1 MPGFMYFCIMVK
13 IACIGDSITWGF
25 TILKRHKDSYP
36 AVLQQLLGSGFK
48 VRNFGVNNACA
59 NFGGD
64 LPYGRLRPFR
74 SALSFKPD
82 IVVIMLGTNDTKR
95 FNFERGHFLSGYESI
110 VDSFISAENKP
121 TVYLM
126 TPPPVFG
133 SIGLDAFTL
142 NNDILNSDIIPAI
155 RSTATSKGLKLI
167 DINSVIQ
174 SKELTNDGVHPNK
187 DGARLIAETVYAAIS
202 N

>member
-1 MPGFMYFCIMVK
+1 MIK
-13 IACIGDSITWGF
+13 IACVGDSITWGF

-64 LPYGRLRPFR
+64 LPYGRLRSFR
-74 SALSFKPD
+74 MALLFKPD
-82 IVVIMLGTNDTKR
+82 IVVIMLGSNDTKR
-95 FNFERGHFLSGYESI
+95 FNFERGRFLSGYESI
-110 VDSFISAENKP
+110 VDSFTSQEKKP

-126 TPPPVFG
+126 TPPPVFS
-133 SIGLDAFTL
+133 SIGLDPFTL
-142 NNDILNSDIIPAI
+142 SNDILNNDIIPAI
-155 RSTATSKGLKLI
+155 RSTAIDKGLKLI

-174 SKELTNDGVHPNK
+174 SKELTNDGVHPDK
-187 DGARLIAETVYAAIS
+187 DGARLIAEMVYATIEKGVS
-202 N
+202 LQV

>member
-13 IACIGDSITWGF
+13 IACVGDSITWGF
-25 TILKRHKDSYP
+25 TILKRHKNSYP

-48 VRNFGVNNACA
+48 VRNFGLNNGCA

-74 SALSFKPD
+74 RALSFKPD

-110 VDSFISAENKP
+110 VDSFISQEKKP
-121 TVYLM
+121 TVFLM
-126 TPPPVFG
+126 TPPPVFD
-133 SIGLDAFTL
+133 SFGLDAFTL

-155 RSTATSKGLKLI
+155 RSTATGKGLKLI
-167 DINSVIQ
+167 DINSLIQ

-187 DGARLIAETVYAAIS
+187 EGARLIAESVYEAIS
-202 N
+202 D